1 MLFSESERRE
11 LAAFFAKRFSDPT
24 VRAMLAN
31 RAGVRTQDEDGAAGE
46 AWDALILQ
54 AQRRRKLGKL
64 ALVASKMDQ
73 SDQNL
78 QAVCNLLG
86 ARARVMRNRAVAGGM
101 AAAVALSFGIG
112 GWMIGTTEEAPE
124 VATMTPVVETAF
136 AEVAPTPSPT
146 PEPVVAVATPEPEPE
161 LTPRE
166 KRRLARAE
174 ARKNRPPTGP
184 AWRNGRCTY
193 DKPGQFIGYWY
204 AGKEIPGAQ
213 GDLIDVPIS
222 VNVRKDYPNGKNG
235 FNKTAPVRCILRRGD
250 KVKLTAAAIEVGR
263 SHYWV
268 PLYHGDLVEE
278 APEEVASL

>member
-124 VATMTPVVETAF
+124 VATVHSDLGGAVEGQDVRQLGPYPTWGGQWVVQ
-136 AEVAPTPSPT
+136 
-146 PEPVVAVATPEPEPE
+146 
-161 LTPRE
+161 
-166 KRRLARAE
+166 
-174 ARKNRPPTGP
+174 
-184 AWRNGRCTY
+184 C
-193 DKPGQFIGYWY
+193 D
-204 AGKEIPGAQ
+204 
-213 GDLIDVPIS
+213 
-222 VNVRKDYPNGKNG
+222 
-235 FNKTAPVRCILRRGD
+235 
-250 KVKLTAAAIEVGR
+250 
-263 SHYWV
+263 
-268 PLYHGDLVEE
+268 PLG
-278 APEEVASL
+278 